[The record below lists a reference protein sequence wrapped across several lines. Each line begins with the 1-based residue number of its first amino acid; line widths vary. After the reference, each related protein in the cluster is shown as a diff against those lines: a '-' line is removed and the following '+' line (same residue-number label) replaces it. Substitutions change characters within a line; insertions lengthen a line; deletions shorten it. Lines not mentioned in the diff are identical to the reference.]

1 VEIQRNINAGIQKL
15 GNFQLS
21 NGGLSYWQGNNYVD
35 DWATSYAG
43 HFLIEADKKGYVL
56 PIGFKNKWISFQQS
70 EAKKW
75 RFNAQYRNDF
85 AQAYRLY
92 TLALAGSADMGSMNR
107 LRETTGISNE
117 SKLRLAAAYA
127 LAGQKK
133 AALSLIGTTTT
144 QEDKR
149 YADYYYGSEERNRAM
164 VLETYILVDNKTKA
178 YEMANKLAKDLSSNR
193 YMSTQTTAFGLY
205 AMPKFALKNGG
216 KGVNMTYSI
225 AGKSE
230 TVSSKKSFV
239 DRNLAAKQGSNS
251 VTIQNKNSGTLY
263 VRVLNSGILPVGQ
276 EKEIQ
281 KNFSTSVVYKDRKG
295 SVLNLSSVKQG
306 TEIVAQVTI
315 RNQSDETLE
324 NVALSQIVPSG
335 FEIMNSRYTDF
346 GSYAEN
352 KADYIDI
359 RDDRTQ
365 FYFGIR
371 AGETKTFTMLLIQ
384 LRQLSIAGF
393 NVLTGTT

>member
-1 VEIQRNINAGIQKL
+1 MI
-15 GNFQLS
+15 
-21 NGGLSYWQGNNYVD
+21 
-35 DWATSYAG
+35 
-43 HFLIEADKKGYVL
+43 
-56 PIGFKNKWISFQQS
+56 
-70 EAKKW
+70 
-75 RFNAQYRNDF
+75 
-85 AQAYRLY
+85 
-92 TLALAGSADMGSMNR
+92 
-107 LRETTGISNE
+107 
-117 SKLRLAAAYA
+117 
-127 LAGQKK
+127 
-133 AALSLIGTTTT
+133 
-144 QEDKR
+144 
-149 YADYYYGSEERNRAM
+149 
-164 VLETYILVDNKTKA
+164 
-178 YEMANKLAKDLSSNR
+178 
-193 YMSTQTTAFGLY
+193 
-205 AMPKFALKNGG
+205 
-216 KGVNMTYSI
+216 YSI

-230 TVSSKKSFV
+230 TVSSKKAFV
-239 DRNLAAKQGSNS
+239 DRNLVAKYGSNS

-295 SVLNLSSVKQG
+295 TVLNLSSVKQG

-315 RNQSDETLE
+315 RNQSDESLE

-371 AGETKTFTMLLIQ
+371 AGETKTFTMLLNATYLGKYYFPGVQCEAMYDNNYLARTKGQWVQI
-384 LRQLSIAGF
+384 
-393 NVLTGTT
+393 VKE